1 MQDEPTMR
9 TYPARRSAALHSVSV
24 SERSAARP
32 AAEVAASGDALAAY
46 RVTERPYYREVGDE
60 VALYETAYSVR
71 MPMMLKG
78 PTGCGKTRFV
88 EYMAWKL
95 GKPLITVACNEDMTA
110 SDLVGRFLLDAQGTR
125 WQDGPLALAAR
136 FGAICY
142 LDEVVEARQDTTVVI
157 HPLTDARRILPLE
170 KKGEIVRAHPDFQL
184 VISYNPGYQSLMKD
198 LKQSTKQRFG
208 ALDFNY
214 PEHEIEAEIVA
225 HESGVA
231 LEVAKSL
238 VHIAERARNLKGHGL
253 DEGIS
258 TRMLIYAGSLIAKG
272 VAPLAA
278 CRVALVRPITDDPDM
293 RDALDAAVTTY
304 F

>member
-1 MQDEPTMR
+1 M
-9 TYPARRSAALHSVSV
+9 S
-24 SERSAARP
+24 
-32 AAEVAASGDALAAY
+32 DAIKQY
-46 RVTERPYYREVGDE
+46 RIKKEPYYRAVADE
-60 VALYETAYSVR
+60 VDLYQAAYSVR

-125 WQDGPLALAAR
+125 WQDGPLAVAAR
-136 FGAICY
+136 HGAICY

-157 HPLTDARRILPLE
+157 HPLTDNRRVLPLE
-170 KKGEIVRAHPDFQL
+170 KKGELVHAHADFQL

-214 PEHEIEAEIVA
+214 PMHDIETEIVA
-225 HESGVA
+225 HETGVTPEIA
-231 LEVAKSL
+231 GKL
-238 VHIAERARNLKGHGL
+238 VSIAERARNLKGHGL

-272 VAPLAA
+272 VAAQSA

-293 RDALDAAVTTY
+293 RDALDAAVST
-304 F
+304 FF

>member
-1 MQDEPTMR
+1 MNDQLTE
-9 TYPARRSAALHSVSV
+9 
-24 SERSAARP
+24 
-32 AAEVAASGDALAAY
+32 Y
-46 RVTERPYYREVGDE
+46 RIKKAPYYRATGDE
-60 VALYETAYSVR
+60 TELYEAAYSVR

-88 EYMAWKL
+88 EYMAYKL

-110 SDLVGRFLLDAQGTR
+110 SDLVGRFLLDPQGTR
-125 WQDGPLALAAR
+125 WQDGPLTMAAR
-136 FGAICY
+136 LGGICY

-157 HPLTDARRILPLE
+157 HPLTDNRRVLPLE
-170 KKGEIVRAHPDFQL
+170 KKGELVQAHPDFQL

-214 PEHEIEAEIVA
+214 PDHEIETEIVS
-225 HESGVA
+225 HETGVSK
-231 LEVAKSL
+231 EVAGKL
-238 VHIAERARNLKGHGL
+238 VSIAERARNLKGHGL

-258 TRMLIYAGSLIAKG
+258 TRMLVYAGSLINKG
-272 VAPLAA
+272 VEAKAA
-278 CRVALVRPITDDPDM
+278 CRVTLVRPITDDPDM